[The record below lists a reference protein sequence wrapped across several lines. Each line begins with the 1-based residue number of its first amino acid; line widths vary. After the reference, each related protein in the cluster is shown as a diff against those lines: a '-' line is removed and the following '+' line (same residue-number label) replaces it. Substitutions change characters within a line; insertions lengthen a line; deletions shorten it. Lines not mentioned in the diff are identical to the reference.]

1 MKIILESDQLA
12 KTFNFFD
19 HDCDGYISFKEFLI
33 IFSDGTGQIQSA
45 TGSMETQENLDK
57 QERENMSVMAKP
69 RRSHEKYAETLEE
82 RGFGALTLPS
92 DDMAHII
99 RYQF

>member
-1 MKIILESDQLA
+1 
-12 KTFNFFD
+12 
-19 HDCDGYISFKEFLI
+19 
-33 IFSDGTGQIQSA
+33 
-45 TGSMETQENLDK
+45 METQENLDK
-57 QERENMSVMAKP
+57 YERDNTIFVKP
-69 RRSHEKYAETLEE
+69 RRSHDKYAETLEE